1 MRALSYRGMLVA
13 VATRSRVYLA
23 PEVSALAR
31 GHPTLRFV
39 AAMCLYSHD
48 VDRAQVPGPY
58 SDCAAELYARCVLI
72 PDSEFGLHAGWS
84 DAALAWQFGVPV
96 EQVAAKRHDLVIR
109 S

>member
-23 PEVSALAR
+23 PDVSSLPR

-48 VDRAQVPGPY
+48 VDHGHVPGPY
-58 SDCAAELYARCVLI
+58 SDGAAELYARCVLI
-72 PDSEFGLHAGWS
+72 PDDEFALYGRWS
-84 DAALAWQFGVPV
+84 DAAAAWRFRVPP
-96 EQVAAKRHDLVIR
+96 EQVAAKRHDVTDD
-109 S
+109 